1 MIETHFARIR
11 ARHALSAEE
20 EAAIRGA
27 MGASRSFDAH
37 HTFVEAGT
45 QLEVSIL
52 IVDGIAGR
60 YKDLRD
66 GQRQITELHVPGDF
80 ADLHSFTLKRLDHNL
95 IAVTPCRVALFPHSK
110 LAELTEHYPRIA
122 RLYWFSTNLDAA
134 IHREW
139 VLSMGRRTAIA
150 RTAHLFCELQVRL
163 SLVGR
168 ADPGGFD
175 FKVSQVDLAECLG
188 MTSVHVNRSL
198 RRLRELGLM
207 TFRSGRAELHDL
219 PGLREV
225 AEFDPSYLYL
235 DPHPL

>member
-11 ARHALSAEE
+11 ARHALSTEE
-20 EAAIRGA
+20 EAAIRSA
-27 MGASRSFDAH
+27 MGTSLSFEAH
-37 HTFVEAGT
+37 HTFVEADT
-45 QLEVSIL
+45 LLDVSIL
-52 IVDGIAGR
+52 IVEGIAGR

-80 ADLHSFTLKRLDHNL
+80 TDLHSFTLKRLDHNL
-95 IAVTPCRVALFPHSK
+95 IALTPCRVVLFPHAK
-110 LAELTEHYPRIA
+110 LAELTERYPRIA

-139 VLSMGRRTAIA
+139 VLSMGRRSAIA

-168 ADPGGFD
+168 ADPDGFD
-175 FKVSQVDLAECLG
+175 FRLSQVDLAECLG

-207 TFRSGRAELHDL
+207 TFRNGRAELHDV
-219 PGLREV
+219 PGLREL

-235 DPHPL
+235 DPPPL